1 MGLTKIEGFSESQ
14 ILLAGYFKA
23 ISHPA
28 RIAIIK
34 YLIENP
40 ECICN
45 DIVKF
50 IPLSQSTISQH
61 LKELKT
67 IGLIKGEILPP
78 KVCYCIDF
86 EVWEKFQNLIKDVFN
101 SNNTIN
107 KNGNSK
113 IELVINL
120 NTNVRNSV
128 NNNINKIDN
137 NQNCC

>member
-1 MGLTKIEGFSESQ
+1 MGLTKIDGFTESQ
-14 ILLAGYFKA
+14 ILLANYFKA

-28 RIAIIK
+28 RITIIQ
-34 YLIENP
+34 YLLKNP

-45 DIVKF
+45 DFTKI

-86 EVWEKFQNLIKDVFN
+86 EVWDNFQNLIKEVFS
-101 SNNTIN
+101 SNNESIN
-107 KNGNSK
+107 NLD
-113 IELVINL
+113 LVVKL
-120 NTNVRNSV
+120 N
-128 NNNINKIDN
+128 N
-137 NQNCC
+137 NQNNLKQICC

>member
-1 MGLTKIEGFSESQ
+1 MGLTKVEGFTDSQ
-14 ILLAGYFKA
+14 ILLSNYFKA

-28 RIAIIK
+28 RISIIQ

-45 DIVKF
+45 DIVNH
-50 IPLSQSTISQH
+50 IALSQSTVSQH
-61 LKELKT
+61 LKELKN

-86 EVWEKFQNLIKDVFN
+86 EVWEQFQKLIREVFN
-101 SNNTIN
+101 TNNQESIN
-107 KNGNSK
+107 SDKSLNL
-113 IELVINL
+113 ELNL
-120 NTNVRNSV
+120 N
-128 NNNINKIDN
+128 NKIT